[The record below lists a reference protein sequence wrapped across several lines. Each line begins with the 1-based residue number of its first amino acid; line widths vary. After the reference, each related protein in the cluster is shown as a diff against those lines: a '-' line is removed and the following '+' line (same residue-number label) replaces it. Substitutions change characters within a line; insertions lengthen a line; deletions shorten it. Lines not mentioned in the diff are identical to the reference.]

1 MWGAP
6 STAFYKEE
14 EDSTFEKKKKKHG
27 FYTKHGNVPG

>member
-14 EDSTFEKKKKKHG
+14 EDSTFEKKKKHG
-27 FYTKHGNVPG
+27 FYTKYGNVPG